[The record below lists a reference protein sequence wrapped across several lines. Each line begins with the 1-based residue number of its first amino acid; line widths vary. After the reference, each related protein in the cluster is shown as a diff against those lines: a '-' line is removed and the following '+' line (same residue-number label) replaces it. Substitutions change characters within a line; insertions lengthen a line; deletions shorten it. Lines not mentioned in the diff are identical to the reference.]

1 MKKLIPIAVFAIVVG
16 LVSADGTKTKGETFQ
31 TDVKESK
38 EPLIAGSKYS
48 IWIPES
54 TSFIQCV
61 FVINMRGAGR
71 HLFEQDQEWRAL
83 AKRTHS
89 AILFCEFEAH
99 GVQENGYG
107 VSMLKACD
115 QFAIEVNRPELK
127 HAPFVLWGHSMGGR
141 VAQDFVRFQPSRVL
155 AFHIALRA
163 NPSDAEFMQ
172 EEANSVKVPGLY
184 LMGEVDKKPEDIRKH
199 FHHSRERKSP
209 RAWIWLPGQS
219 HWPRGMH
226 FKKNETTPKDWRAW
240 AANDVVIPWT
250 EAMIRL
256 RLPTGENAKQNP
268 VKLRNIKIEK
278 GWLGLIDS
286 GALAPYAKFEGD
298 KSTTS
303 WYPNQEVANAWINFA
318 FQSQK
323 QPR

>member
-1 MKKLIPIAVFAIVVG
+1 MKKLIPIAVFSIFVG
-16 LVSADGTKTKGETFQ
+16 LLSGDTTKKKGENFQ
-31 TDVKESK
+31 TDVKKSK

-54 TSFIQCV
+54 ISSVQCV

-99 GVQENGYG
+99 GVQKNGYG
-107 VSMLKACD
+107 LSMLKACD

-163 NPSDAEFMQ
+163 NPSDTEFMQ
-172 EEANSVKVPGLY
+172 EEANSIKVPGLY
-184 LMGEVDKKPEDIRKH
+184 LMGELDRKPEDIRKH

-219 HWPRGMH
+219 HWPRGMQS
-226 FKKNETTPKDWRAW
+226 KK
-240 AANDVVIPWT
+240 
-250 EAMIRL
+250 M
-256 RLPTGENAKQNP
+256 
-268 VKLRNIKIEK
+268 
-278 GWLGLIDS
+278 
-286 GALAPYAKFEGD
+286 
-298 KSTTS
+298 
-303 WYPNQEVANAWINFA
+303 
-318 FQSQK
+318 K
-323 QPR
+323 QPPRIGEPGLPMTW